1 MKSPNTVTL
10 PKASDAFVSYGA
22 IELKRCYQKYLGLA
36 VIIAGALYIAIIGG
50 FLLYSNITSRL
61 PEAVGVV
68 RIKTMAEL
76 AAPPSVS
83 QTQAPQVAVAA
94 PGIAAPKIG
103 IPEAV
108 PDEEA
113 PEEVTIATQEE
124 LGKIADLSAQSIIG
138 GEGGGDSIAIEIPIE
153 EYLPPPGEF
162 VPYDEPPVQLTE
174 VTYEYPPLAREA
186 GIEGTVLVEALV
198 DKNGKVR
205 DARVVRPSGSNAGF
219 EEVAIE
225 GAYKVKWKPAIS
237 NNQPVAVRVVYPV
250 RFTLK
255 TQK

>member
-1 MKSPNTVTL
+1 MKSE
-10 PKASDAFVSYGA
+10 KAVNLTTTSPTFVSYGA
-22 IELKRCYQKYLGLA
+22 IELKRCYQKHMGLA
-36 VIIAGALYIAIIGG
+36 VIIAGILHLAIIGG
-50 FLLYSNITSRL
+50 FLLAAKIGSEV
-61 PEAVGVV
+61 PQAAGVV
-68 RIKTMAEL
+68 RIKTIAEM

-94 PGIAAPKIG
+94 PGIAPPSIG

-138 GEGGGDSIAIEIPIE
+138 GEGGGDSIAIEIPME
-153 EYLPPPGEF
+153 EYLPPPEEF
-162 VPYDEPPVQLTE
+162 VPYDEPPVQLTDVE
-174 VTYEYPPLAREA
+174 YEYPPLAKQA
-186 GIEGTVLVEALV
+186 GIEGTVFVKALV

-205 DARVVRPSGSNAGF
+205 DAIIMKESGSSAGF
-219 EEVAIE
+219 EEVALKA
-225 GAYKVKWKPAIS
+225 AYQIKYKPAIS
-237 NNQPVAVRVVYPV
+237 NNQPVAVWVVYPV

-255 TQK
+255 

>member
-1 MKSPNTVTL
+1 MKSE
-10 PKASDAFVSYGA
+10 KAVNLTTTSPTFVSYGA
-22 IELKRCYQKYLGLA
+22 IELKRCYQKHMGLA
-36 VIIAGALYIAIIGG
+36 VIIAGILHLAIIGG
-50 FLLYSNITSRL
+50 FLLAAQIGSEV
-61 PEAVGVV
+61 PQAAGVV
-68 RIKTMAEL
+68 RIKTIAEM

-94 PGIAAPKIG
+94 PGIAPPSIG

-138 GEGGGDSIAIEIPIE
+138 GEGGGDSIAIEIPME
-153 EYLPPPGEF
+153 EYLPPPEEF

-174 VTYEYPPLAREA
+174 VEYEYPPLAKQA
-186 GIEGTVLVEALV
+186 GIEGTVFVKALV

-205 DARVVRPSGSNAGF
+205 DAIIMKESGSSAGF
-219 EEVAIE
+219 EEIALKA
-225 GAYKVKWKPAIS
+225 AYQIKYKPAIS
-237 NNQPVAVRVVYPV
+237 NNQPVAVWVVYPV

-255 TQK
+255 